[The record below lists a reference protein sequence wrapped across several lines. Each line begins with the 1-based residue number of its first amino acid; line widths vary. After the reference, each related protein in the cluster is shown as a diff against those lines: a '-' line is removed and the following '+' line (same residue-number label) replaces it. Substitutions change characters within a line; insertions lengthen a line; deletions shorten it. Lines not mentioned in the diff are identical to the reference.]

1 MTEVG
6 VISEDERF
14 ELIKGDFV
22 VMAEK
27 GYAHEIVKQ
36 ALVRAVVL
44 AAPPDVHVGVEMTV
58 QFAEDILLEP
68 DIVLFPQHS
77 IAKSNAG
84 FVTAERGACVLA
96 IEVAASSLGYDKGLK
111 AELHANLGVHELW
124 VVDANERVTW
134 VHTGPSDQ
142 GWSSIV
148 ERGPNEMLTT
158 PALPNFSI
166 RLADID

>member
-1 MTEVG
+1 MTEAG

-22 VMAEK
+22 MMAAK

-36 ALVRAVVL
+36 ALVRVLVL
-44 AAPPDVHVGVEMTV
+44 AAPADVHVGVEMTV

-68 DIVLFPQHS
+68 DIALFPQRRL
-77 IAKSNAG
+77 AKSDAG
-84 FVTAERGACVLA
+84 FVSADRGACLLA

-111 AELHANLGVHELW
+111 ADLYASFGVREFW
-124 VVDANERVTW
+124 VVDANERITW

-148 ERGPNEMLTT
+148 ERGPNETLTT